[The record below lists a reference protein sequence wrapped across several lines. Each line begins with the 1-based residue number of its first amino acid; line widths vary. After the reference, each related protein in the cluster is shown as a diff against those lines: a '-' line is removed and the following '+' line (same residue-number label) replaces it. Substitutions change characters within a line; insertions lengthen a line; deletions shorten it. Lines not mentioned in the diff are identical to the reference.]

1 MDEQFV
7 HEDQM
12 RNARTQGVGSMV
24 SEQNRQNALE
34 LMRKMHKIDTQ
45 NAAAKARIESNLDKA
60 LQCVDNVRDF
70 VGSPEHIL
78 GNPKTKHGEI
88 AENVDVWFHNADQIM
103 HNRKADATFEGVGRT
118 VATDYKVHGVDVQS
132 KYINGANNSL
142 SHVLKHMEDYI
153 GNYEAFGKDGYYVIP
168 KDQYEL
174 IQRVLKDDKEISS
187 KTARAINEKL
197 EKIKE
202 LSGNRE
208 LGDIIRPGEVDY
220 AAVQQGKIHE
230 TLDKKTDQLNQTADN
245 QKQRADERSDKKR
258 EQAQQ
263 EAAPSLQK
271 AGKAAAEAAFISG
284 GFQLAVGIYSKCKEG
299 KKINEF
305 TSREKGTIS
314 NCTFVRVSN
323 CIREMGVVQ
332 NCVFENCSNV
342 VNNCGYMVRENLF
355 NGCKQA
361 CVDLQKKAIVSN
373 CQFANCTGFNLITST
388 TNSEVKIEDCE
399 FSNISTGKINSI
411 EDLNNFGAQEYFNG
425 NAPHDLQML
434 GIKGSVI
441 EFGAADKKFANANHP
456 NKIVRCI
463 FNNIHICP
471 TQSYYYNHGS
481 WKVLGTENQSNFMI
495 SVKIFEYEKFDYP
508 RAVVSDCS
516 FTNCFAASDSLIN
529 EYFDFK
535 PVFSKNRYYRLIRQE
550 NNYGL
555 NNMRNPS
562 DFVESNNV
570 KLKETNAS
578 GKKIGSS
585 MPVEWD
591 DSEYTTCKMATT
603 WLNTFNKA

>member
-34 LMRKMHKIDTQ
+34 LMQKMHKIDTQ
-45 NAAAKARIESNLDKA
+45 NAAAKARIENNLDKA

-103 HNRKADATFEGVGRT
+103 RNRKADATFEGVGRT

-230 TLDKKTDQLNQTADN
+230 TLDKKTDQLNQTADS

-284 GFQLAVGIYSKCKEG
+284 GFQLAVGIYSKCREG

-305 TSREKGTIS
+305 TVDDWKDIGIDTAKAAAEGGIS
-314 NCTFVRVSN
+314 GFAIYSITNFTSISAGPAAAGVSLA
-323 CIREMGVVQ
+323 
-332 NCVFENCSNV
+332 FS
-342 VNNCGYMVRENLF
+342 
-355 NGCKQA
+355 
-361 CVDLQKKAIVSN
+361 VSEL
-373 CQFANCTGFNLITST
+373 AYR
-388 TNSEVKIEDCE
+388 K
-399 FSNISTGKINSI
+399 STGAISDEEFKESCQMAV
-411 EDLNNFGAQEYFNG
+411 LNA
-425 NAPHDLQML
+425 AV
-434 GIKGSVI
+434 SAV
-441 EFGAADKKFANANHP
+441 GAAIGQELIP
-456 NKIVRCI
+456 I
-463 FNNIHICP
+463 P
-471 TQSYYYNHGS
+471 L
-481 WKVLGTENQSNFMI
+481 LG
-495 SVKIFEYEKFDYP
+495 
-508 RAVVSDCS
+508 AW
-516 FTNCFAASDSLIN
+516 
-529 EYFDFK
+529 
-535 PVFSKNRYYRLIRQE
+535 
-550 NNYGL
+550 
-555 NNMRNPS
+555 
-562 DFVESNNV
+562 
-570 KLKETNAS
+570 
-578 GKKIGSS
+578 IGSFIATQGLERLCDEGFHNALTMS
-585 MPVEWD
+585 AYEVRKMTQRLEYGTARIAYSSAYTNQAISQAQNLHEETQTLLD
-591 DSEYTTCKMATT
+591 D
-603 WLNTFNKA
+603 FNRKKR

>member
-34 LMRKMHKIDTQ
+34 LMQKMHKIDTQ
-45 NAAAKARIESNLDKA
+45 NAAAKARIENNLDKA

-103 HNRKADATFEGVGRT
+103 RNRKADATFEGVGRT
-118 VATDYKVHGVDVQS
+118 VATDYEVHGVDVQS

-230 TLDKKTDQLNQTADN
+230 TLDKKTDQLNQTADS

-284 GFQLAVGIYSKCKEG
+284 GFQLAVGIYSKCREG

-305 TSREKGTIS
+305 TVDDWKDIGIDTAKAAAEGGIS
-314 NCTFVRVSN
+314 GFAIYSITNFTSISAGPAAAGVSLA
-323 CIREMGVVQ
+323 
-332 NCVFENCSNV
+332 FS
-342 VNNCGYMVRENLF
+342 
-355 NGCKQA
+355 
-361 CVDLQKKAIVSN
+361 VSEL
-373 CQFANCTGFNLITST
+373 AYR
-388 TNSEVKIEDCE
+388 K
-399 FSNISTGKINSI
+399 STGAISDEEFKESCQMAA
-411 EDLNNFGAQEYFNG
+411 LNA
-425 NAPHDLQML
+425 AV
-434 GIKGSVI
+434 SAV
-441 EFGAADKKFANANHP
+441 GAA
-456 NKIVRCI
+456 I
-463 FNNIHICP
+463 
-471 TQSYYYNHGS
+471 G
-481 WKVLGTENQSNFMI
+481 
-495 SVKIFEYEKFDYP
+495 
-508 RAVVSDCS
+508 
-516 FTNCFAASDSLIN
+516 
-529 EYFDFK
+529 
-535 PVFSKNRYYRLIRQE
+535 QE
-550 NNYGL
+550 LSRFLCWVPG
-555 NNMRNPS
+555 
-562 DFVESNNV
+562 
-570 KLKETNAS
+570 
-578 GKKIGSS
+578 
-585 MPVEWD
+585 
-591 DSEYTTCKMATT
+591 
-603 WLNTFNKA
+603 

>member
-34 LMRKMHKIDTQ
+34 LMQKMHKIDTQ
-45 NAAAKARIESNLDKA
+45 NAAAKARIENNLDKA

-103 HNRKADATFEGVGRT
+103 HNQKADATFEGVGRT
-118 VATDYKVHGVDVQS
+118 VAADYKVHGVDVQS

-142 SHVLKHMEDYI
+142 SHVLKHMEDYK

-187 KTARAINEKL
+187 KTARAIKEKV

-202 LSGNRE
+202 SSNGRNFE
-208 LGDIIRPGEVDY
+208 DVIRPGEVDY

-230 TLDKKTDQLNQTADN
+230 TLDKKSDQLNQTADN

-305 TSREKGTIS
+305 TVDDWKDIGGIS
-314 NCTFVRVSN
+314 GFAIYSITNFTSISAGPAAAGVSLA
-323 CIREMGVVQ
+323 
-332 NCVFENCSNV
+332 FS
-342 VNNCGYMVRENLF
+342 
-355 NGCKQA
+355 
-361 CVDLQKKAIVSN
+361 VSEL
-373 CQFANCTGFNLITST
+373 AYR
-388 TNSEVKIEDCE
+388 K
-399 FSNISTGKINSI
+399 STGAISDEEFKESCQMAA
-411 EDLNNFGAQEYFNG
+411 LNA
-425 NAPHDLQML
+425 AV
-434 GIKGSVI
+434 SAV
-441 EFGAADKKFANANHP
+441 GAAIGQELIP
-456 NKIVRCI
+456 I
-463 FNNIHICP
+463 P
-471 TQSYYYNHGS
+471 L
-481 WKVLGTENQSNFMI
+481 LG
-495 SVKIFEYEKFDYP
+495 
-508 RAVVSDCS
+508 AW
-516 FTNCFAASDSLIN
+516 
-529 EYFDFK
+529 
-535 PVFSKNRYYRLIRQE
+535 
-550 NNYGL
+550 
-555 NNMRNPS
+555 
-562 DFVESNNV
+562 
-570 KLKETNAS
+570 
-578 GKKIGSS
+578 IGSFIATQGLERLCDEGFHNALTMS
-585 MPVEWD
+585 SYEVRKMTQRLEYGTARIAYSSAYTNQAISQAQNLHEETQTLLD
-591 DSEYTTCKMATT
+591 D
-603 WLNTFNKA
+603 FNRKKR

>member
-45 NAAAKARIESNLDKA
+45 NAAAKARIENNLDKA

-103 HNRKADATFEGVGRT
+103 HNQKADATFEGVGRT

-142 SHVLKHMEDYI
+142 SHVLKHMEDYK

-187 KTARAINEKL
+187 KTARAIKEKV

-202 LSGNRE
+202 SSNGRNFE
-208 LGDIIRPGEVDY
+208 DVIRPGEVDY

-230 TLDKKTDQLNQTADN
+230 TLDKKSDQLNQTADN

-263 EAAPSLQK
+263 EAAPSLKK
-271 AGKAAAEAAFISG
+271 AGEAAASSAAVAG
-284 GFQLAVGIYSKCKEG
+284 ALQLAISIFGKCMEG

-305 TSREKGTIS
+305 TKEDWKEIGIDAAKATAEGGVSGLAIYGITNFTNISAGPAAAGVSLAFSVSELAYRKSTGTIS
-314 NCTFVRVSN
+314 DEEFTDGCQIAALNAAVSAVGAR
-323 CIREMGVVQ
+323 IGAVA
-332 NCVFENCSNV
+332 
-342 VNNCGYMVRENLF
+342 G
-355 NGCKQA
+355 QA
-361 CVDLQKKAIVSN
+361 LPLPVIGPIL
-373 CQFANCTGFNLITST
+373 
-388 TNSEVKIEDCE
+388 
-399 FSNISTGKINSI
+399 
-411 EDLNNFGAQEYFNG
+411 
-425 NAPHDLQML
+425 
-434 GIKGSVI
+434 GSVI
-441 EFGAADKKFANANHP
+441 GSFIATQGLERLCDEGFHNALTMSAYEVRKMTQRLEYGTARIAYSSAYTNQAISQAQNLHEETQTLLDDFNRKK
-456 NKIVRCI
+456 R
-463 FNNIHICP
+463 
-471 TQSYYYNHGS
+471 
-481 WKVLGTENQSNFMI
+481 
-495 SVKIFEYEKFDYP
+495 
-508 RAVVSDCS
+508 
-516 FTNCFAASDSLIN
+516 
-529 EYFDFK
+529 
-535 PVFSKNRYYRLIRQE
+535 
-550 NNYGL
+550 
-555 NNMRNPS
+555 
-562 DFVESNNV
+562 
-570 KLKETNAS
+570 
-578 GKKIGSS
+578 
-585 MPVEWD
+585 
-591 DSEYTTCKMATT
+591 
-603 WLNTFNKA
+603 